1 MQRFGGRQKA
11 EFAQIANRT
20 KQRLVYTTNNI
31 KREDIALL
39 FPVLADKGMNAE
51 IDFLLGIA
59 RTQQALRGAVNLFSN
74 AYDNDDIS
82 LKGLVR
88 MAKFMEMDLSGLDI
102 KKAKGAA

>member
-1 MQRFGGRQKA
+1 M
-11 EFAQIANRT
+11 
-20 KQRLVYTTNNI
+20 
-31 KREDIALL
+31 
-39 FPVLADKGMNAE
+39 
-51 IDFLLGIA
+51 LGIA

-102 KKAKGAA
+102 KKVKGAA